1 MPFEGASRPPAA
13 RSQVRSLP
21 TEGIEFRSSED
32 DSGTGALHSPLR
44 ASRTLVCK
52 LSTPCALSR
61 SWHNLARSG
70 PTGAAA
76 VLRARASSSKHAN
89 RMKGLCIILLSKRRS
104 GLVVLNDGR
113 GLSRR
118 SFCQPREHSSS
129 STVGKHLKPTH
140 PVQQRS
146 RVESGGCRVVLIEQ
160 AGKSST
166 GPGRGARGERGR
178 ARTCVRESI
187 RAVKYRSD

>member
-1 MPFEGASRPPAA
+1 
-13 RSQVRSLP
+13 
-21 TEGIEFRSSED
+21 
-32 DSGTGALHSPLR
+32 
-44 ASRTLVCK
+44 
-52 LSTPCALSR
+52 
-61 SWHNLARSG
+61 
-70 PTGAAA
+70 
-76 VLRARASSSKHAN
+76 
-89 RMKGLCIILLSKRRS
+89 
-104 GLVVLNDGR
+104 VVLNDGT

-166 GPGRGARGERGR
+166 GRDGGREAGEGGR
-178 ARTCVRESI
+178 ARAWKHRSRE
-187 RAVKYRSD
+187 

>member
-1 MPFEGASRPPAA
+1 
-13 RSQVRSLP
+13 
-21 TEGIEFRSSED
+21 
-32 DSGTGALHSPLR
+32 
-44 ASRTLVCK
+44 
-52 LSTPCALSR
+52 
-61 SWHNLARSG
+61 
-70 PTGAAA
+70 
-76 VLRARASSSKHAN
+76 
-89 RMKGLCIILLSKRRS
+89 
-104 GLVVLNDGR
+104 VVLNDGT

-166 GPGRGARGERGR
+166 GRRGRGARGGRGR
-178 ARTCVRESI
+178 ARTCVEASEP
-187 RAVKYRSD
+187 